1 MAAALSQSCV
11 QLGLS
16 RHCNHC
22 FHCDFVIFIC
32 EGFMHHLTT
41 TLIDLHQRLEE
52 AGDLLEKLSKEFV
65 DLSKENTELRQ
76 KLFFTETEDDG
87 RC

>member
-1 MAAALSQSCV
+1 
-11 QLGLS
+11 
-16 RHCNHC
+16 
-22 FHCDFVIFIC
+22 
-32 EGFMHHLTT
+32 MHHLTT

-76 KLFFTETEDDG
+76 KLFFTETEDDC